1 MKRLLFLGCVAAFVS
16 PASAATPIFIVPDV
30 PTTES
35 GGNTLQ
41 TWEIWRYDTPPA
53 YSLVFSVP
61 GSPTLDAIHKLDLAG
76 DWLLSVE
83 AASDLAG
90 FLPAPAEPR
99 DVIRYDSAAGSYSV
113 FFCGGA
119 VGIPAGVNVDAVSM
133 EGGDAGNLIV
143 SFDVPVDLLPFPTF
157 EPADLVRFAP
167 TGGPLCSDWAIAAA
181 NPSFDASASG
191 GGVAL
196 STNGIGADGA
206 LGMTVFSVD
215 VPTDLAPP
223 AATYLPA
230 TLVQWDG
237 LTYSA
242 FETLAGW
249 PAGSLVDGISCLA
262 NPGVL
267 PISPASDQMF
277 VSKVGGGDIVLDWSA
292 SCSSGAEDYGIY
304 EGTIGT
310 YYSHTMIDCDDAGSD
325 LVEQITPAVGSNYYL
340 VVPHGKA
347 EGSYGRDSAGA
358 ERPFGGA
365 VCATPQI
372 LTPCP

>member
-1 MKRLLFLGCVAAFVS
+1 MRRLLFLGCVAGCVS
-16 PASAATPIFIVPDV
+16 LASAATPIFIVPDV

-35 GGNTLQ
+35 GGSTLMP
-41 TWEIWRYDTPPA
+41 WEIWRYQTVGPF
-53 YSLVFSVP
+53 YSLVFTVP
-61 GSPTLDAIHKLDLAG
+61 GSPNLDAIHKMDLAG

-99 DVIRYDSAAGSYSV
+99 DVIRYDSAAGSYSI

-119 VGIPAGVNVDAVSM
+119 LGIPTGVNVDAVSM
-133 EGGDAGNLIV
+133 QGGDNGDLIV
-143 SFDVPVDLLPFPTF
+143 GFDVPVDLLPFPTF
-157 EPADLVRFAP
+157 EPADLVRFKP
-167 TGGPLCSDWAIAAA
+167 TGGPLCSEWLLVGAT
-181 NPSFDASASG
+181 FDASTSG

-196 STNGIGADGA
+196 STNAIGADGA

-223 AATYLPA
+223 AATYLA
-230 TLVQWDG
+230 GTLVQWDG

-262 NPGVL
+262 NPGAL
-267 PISPASDQMF
+267 PISPASSQMV
-277 VSKVGGGDIVLDWSA
+277 VSKAGGDIVLDWSA

-304 EGTIGT
+304 EGTLGT
-310 YYSHTMIDCDDAGSD
+310 WYSHTQIDCDDAGSD

-347 EGSYGRDSAGA
+347 EGSYGLDSVPA
-358 ERPFGGA
+358 ERPVGGA
-365 VCATPQI
+365 VCATPQM